1 MLAKC
6 ANPACPVRFDRR
18 QEGKFFYFNPGKG
31 SEGPGRDQAW
41 IRYHLLNIQHYWL
54 CELCARIFTL
64 VAVEGDRVML
74 TPRCPELPAEDSL
87 NQLRAAP

>member
-18 QEGKFFYFNPGKG
+18 QEGKFFYFSPAKE

-41 IRYHLLNIQHYWL
+41 TRFHLLNIEHYWL

-64 VAVEGDRVML
+64 VAVDGDRVML
-74 TPRCPELPAEDSL
+74 TPRCPELPAEDSPK
-87 NQLRAAP
+87 QLRAAS